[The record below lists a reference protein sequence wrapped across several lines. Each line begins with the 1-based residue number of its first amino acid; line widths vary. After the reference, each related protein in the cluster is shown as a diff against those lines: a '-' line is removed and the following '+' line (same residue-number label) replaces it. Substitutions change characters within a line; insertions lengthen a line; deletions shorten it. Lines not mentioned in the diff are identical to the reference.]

1 MSTYDLPRL
10 NNFNAVA
17 SHYSSIKPM
26 VSKVHTLE
34 QDVRPLGD
42 RKRKYERV
50 KKFSDNCYAF
60 YDGNGGDNIKFW
72 DYGSEHKMSDEMH
85 VALAPIVWTRN
96 ADGTETLRVRNGSG
110 QYAHNGRYSF
120 LERALPS
127 AFSFVIDNGKQFV
140 ALGGSTSADL
150 SNGTYFP
157 VIRYF
162 LPKSD
167 YGNYYRRDD
176 ETALKVDDKKYLE
189 FSRSNGDVWQIK
201 TNSFTYLPPRVLV
214 DKERK
219 KKFKPAMD
227 SYYSW
232 LCVMAPMFRYNL
244 EDFPYDYDDKTV
256 QARDQAKHKLAR
268 DKMEELIEYAKE
280 QGWADQDIQ
289 LWSFEMK
296 GDHALI
302 IMEDEEHP
310 MRMNMAWSML
320 MDSPL
325 FKAHE
330 SDRKLFRAHYNR
342 WINKICGFNK
352 KIDAQVITT
361 EEK

>member
-17 SHYSSIKPM
+17 SHYAGIKPM
-26 VSKVHTLE
+26 ISKVHTLE

-42 RKRKYERV
+42 RKRKFERV
-50 KKFSDNCYAF
+50 KKFSDNCYAY

-72 DYGSEHKMSDEMH
+72 DYGSMHKISDEMH
-85 VALAPIVWTRN
+85 VALAPIVWTREVGGWN
-96 ADGTETLRVRNGSG
+96 REILRVRNGSG
-110 QYAHNGRYSF
+110 QFAHNGRYSF

-127 AFSFVIDNGKQFV
+127 DFRFDIDNGKQ
-140 ALGGSTSADL
+140 
-150 SNGTYFP
+150 Y
-157 VIRYF
+157 VILNKTRYY
-162 LPKSD
+162 LPKSN
-167 YGNYYRRDD
+167 YGNFYRRDD
-176 ETALKVDDKKYLE
+176 DTAPQVDDEKYLE
-189 FSRSNGDVWQIK
+189 FERDMVNGWTIK
-201 TNSFTYLPPRVLV
+201 TNSFTYTPPRMLV

-232 LCVMAPMFRYNL
+232 LCVMAPMFREHL
-244 EDFPYDYDDKTV
+244 EDFPYDYNDKTV

-268 DKMEELIEYAKE
+268 EKMEELFAYAKE
-280 QGWADQDIQ
+280 QDWTDADYIYA
-289 LWSFEMK
+289 FEMK

-320 MDSPL
+320 LDSPL

-330 SDRKLFRAHYNR
+330 SDRKLFRSHYNR
-342 WINKICGFNK
+342 WINKVCGFNI
-352 KIDAQVITT
+352 KIEAQVTT
-361 EEK
+361 KGEK

>member
-17 SHYSSIKPM
+17 SHYAGIKPM
-26 VSKVHTLE
+26 ISKVHTLE

-42 RKRKYERV
+42 RKRKFERV
-50 KKFSDNCYAF
+50 KKFSDNCYAY

-72 DYGSEHKMSDEMH
+72 DYGSMHKISDEMH

-110 QYAHNGRYSF
+110 PYAHMGRYSF
-120 LERALPS
+120 LTRALPS
-127 AFSFVIDNGKQFV
+127 AFRFDIDNGKQFIV
-140 ALGGSTSADL
+140 L
-150 SNGTYFP
+150 NHE
-157 VIRYF
+157 RYY
-162 LPKSD
+162 LPKSN
-167 YGNYYRRDD
+167 YGSFYRTTGDI
-176 ETALKVDDKKYLE
+176 APLVDDDKYLE
-189 FSRSNGDVWQIK
+189 FTRASNGSWEIK
-201 TNSFTYLPPRVLV
+201 TNSFTYVPPRVLV

-227 SYYSW
+227 SYYDW
-232 LCVMAPMFRYNL
+232 LLVMAPMFREHL
-244 EDFPYDYDDKTV
+244 EDFPYDYNDKGIGL
-256 QARDQAKHKLAR
+256 ARDQAKHKLAR
-268 DKMEELIEYAKE
+268 EKMEELIAYAKE

-310 MRMNMAWSML
+310 MRMNMAWPML

-330 SDRKLFRAHYNR
+330 SDRKLFRSHYNR
-342 WINKICGFNK
+342 WINKVCGFNI
-352 KIDAQVITT
+352 KIEAQVTT
-361 EEK
+361 KGEK